1 MSASNE
7 IRSLAEFLGT
17 SEPTLDKP
25 EPTRLEDIADGQEFA
40 KAVLNS
46 IEFRRYI
53 VNSLLLGEIPAAVLL
68 RVMDLAG
75 PTWQQPPKRLQ
86 HVGEGGGPIVTEVRR
101 VIVHVHDSLDE
112 DDAADRVVRKLIET
126 TH

>member
-1 MSASNE
+1 MD
-7 IRSLAEFLGT
+7 RPQSLADLFGT
-17 SEPTLDKP
+17 SDAAVELP
-25 EPTRLEDIADGQEFA
+25 RLEDIADGQEFA

-53 VNSLLLGEIPAAVLL
+53 VNSLILGEIPPAILL

-75 PTWQQPPKRLQ
+75 PTWQQPPKRVQ
-86 HVGEGGGPIVTEVRR
+86 HSGEGGGPIVTEVRR
-101 VIVHVHDSLDE
+101 VIVHAHEPLDE
-112 DDAADRVVRKLIET
+112 DEPARPET